1 MEFYPT
7 IKLYAGQSVTVVKQE
22 DNNWLQIKPPNPGPD
37 GSFSW
42 VNASQVTLSGLSA
55 IVNLPRASL
64 RAGSRLLNQ
73 EPTVEQA
80 KVTQGTQL
88 TIIGKTEV
96 GKDGTWIPVLPA
108 PSEVRYIPADAI
120 KAAVSAPQMPASPK
134 AIAASPASAPAP
146 TPTVS
151 APAGTN
157 PLLIEAERAERD
169 GNYGQAIRIY
179 DQLANQV
186 IRTDHE
192 LAMRCLNRSE
202 SLRNLQRGPS
212 VTAQPVSRPGDMY
225 QSNNAGRAPAAGYT
239 YAPASYPCVA
249 PPPSQYCYQIDSQHT
264 ARLAP
269 PPGTTPPPAVAK
281 TSQWYGPAKLRRTLF
296 TGDDGKPVY
305 AFEYDDGRFM
315 YLTAGATVNLD
326 SYLSRVVY
334 VFGSAGYDGAL
345 RNTHMV
351 VTQVTLAQ

>member
-1 MEFYPT
+1 MEFYAT
-7 IKLYAGQSVTVVKQE
+7 SKLYAGQPVTVVKQE
-22 DNNWLQIKPPNPGPD
+22 DNNWLQIMPPNPGQE
-37 GSFSW
+37 SFSW
-42 VNASQVTLSGLSA
+42 VNASQIELAGRSA
-55 IVNLPRASL
+55 IVKVPQASL
-64 RAGSRLLNQ
+64 RAGSRLLDQ
-73 EPTVEQA
+73 EPTVERA
-80 KVTQGTQL
+80 KIMQGTQL
-88 TIIGKTEV
+88 TIIGKSEV
-96 GKDGTWIPVLPA
+96 GKDGTWVPVLPA
-108 PSEVRYIPADAI
+108 PSEVRYIPADAV
-120 KAAVSAPQMPASPK
+120 KAAAPAPQMAASPK
-134 AIAASPASAPAP
+134 AVTASTSSAP

-202 SLRNLQRGPS
+202 SLRNLQRGPT

-225 QSNNAGRAPAAGYT
+225 QSNNAGRPMATGYT

-249 PPPSQYCYQIDSQHT
+249 PAPSQYCYQIDSQHT
-264 ARLAP
+264 VRLASP
-269 PPGTTPPPAVAK
+269 PNTTPPPPAAK
-281 TSQWYGPAKLRRTLF
+281 SGQWYGPAKVRRTLF

-305 AFEYDDGRFM
+305 AFEYEDGRFM
-315 YLTAGATVNLD
+315 YLTAGAAVNLD
-326 SYLSRVVY
+326 TYLSRGVY
-334 VFGSAGYDGAL
+334 VFGAAGYDGVL

-351 VTQVTLAQ
+351 VTQVNPAQ